1 MTEHYDERLRL
12 HYMNKVVSEVSA
24 SEGDDHIWWLFLDAD
39 EFSHGPWGMSLLEY
53 LKTLDRRF
61 RIVGA
66 RYFNHFPGAQPHY
79 VPGHHPLEFQPLCEE
94 LVYPMCPSGHR
105 KHPLQRYD
113 RTGAPIECGRGFHLA
128 SCADPLYEPVQ
139 PVFLHHFPFREE
151 QTTRRRLRLL
161 CTNNRSGGARAL
173 ASDDATGHMLPR
185 FRSLDAVYAQD
196 WNRVE
201 NIMSTEPPVGVHLK
215 KWQELVEEKHQH
227 VRDWSSLVGAWNYDN
242 VPKFHYGDD
251 TTYRKGMAFLDGY
264 GTIEDWGCGFA
275 HARTFV
281 HSSRYV
287 GLDGSSPHADKIVDL
302 AKYRSEVDCIFMRH
316 VLEHNVE
323 WRRILA
329 GAIASFRKRM
339 VLIVFTPFAE
349 TTRIISTAL
358 DCTTVSVPDFSFRK
372 ADLTQYFRDLRH
384 TEESLKT
391 DSQYS
396 IEHVFYIEK

>member
-1 MTEHYDERLRL
+1 M
-12 HYMNKVVSEVSA
+12 
-24 SEGDDHIWWLFLDAD
+24 
-39 EFSHGPWGMSLLEY
+39 
-53 LKTLDRRF
+53 
-61 RIVGA
+61 
-66 RYFNHFPGAQPHY
+66 
-79 VPGHHPLEFQPLCEE
+79 
-94 LVYPMCPSGHR
+94 
-105 KHPLQRYD
+105 
-113 RTGAPIECGRGFHLA
+113 
-128 SCADPLYEPVQ
+128 
-139 PVFLHHFPFREE
+139 
-151 QTTRRRLRLL
+151 
-161 CTNNRSGGARAL
+161 

-201 NIMSTEPPVGVHLK
+201 NIMPTQPAVGVHLK
-215 KWQELVEEKHQH
+215 KWAGDSSRRNINMFVAGPL
-227 VRDWSSLVGAWNYDN
+227 WSGAWNYDN

-287 GLDGSSPHADKIVDL
+287 GIDGSSPHADKIVDL
-302 AKYRSEVDCIFMRH
+302 ANIGRTRTASSCAMSSNTMSNGGE
-316 VLEHNVE
+316 
-323 WRRILA
+323 ILA

-358 DCTTVSVPDFSFRK
+358 NCTSVSVPDISFRK
-372 ADLTQYFRDLRH
+372 ADLTQYFRDLRY

-391 DSQYS
+391 DTQYS
-396 IEHVFYIEK
+396 IEHVFYTREVGHDTVQMPTPGQSPDASSFQPSSFF